1 MLTRVIYPVLGISYW
16 QKGYNTYETIPN
28 IDIEFVKNTETTV
41 KIINYIFIV
50 IGVLLDIVVWRHRKY
65 ARIIPYLEIAVLF
78 IQGFVPFNYGD
89 FMGILSVMIRMSV
102 FASVCCELGP
112 NLIAVTILYII

>member
-16 QKGYNTYETIPN
+16 QKGYKTYETIPN

-41 KIINYIFIV
+41 KIINYAFIV
-50 IGVLLDIVVWRHRKY
+50 IGVLLDIVIWRHRKY

-89 FMGILSVMIRMSV
+89 FMGILSVMIR
-102 FASVCCELGP
+102 
-112 NLIAVTILYII
+112 I